1 MERPAV
7 AVARGALA
15 VSARAGCWSASELTS
30 MTAWRSALR
39 RVILPWGRATRAEA
53 LPHRR
58 RRLGCKGLC
67 RRPRRAPPSAVEKL
81 RRLER
86 LGRPN
91 TNYPIT
97 SLTPGGTHNSSVITR
112 ATEVYASHLLQS
124 GILNYS
130 DLGDEKGDGSSQP
143 PWWQVAGEKG
153 EFSSVERHR
162 SRQVNRCKIETH
174 LIAGESRPGADLR
187 CSYQSL
193 SVENEAKQ
201 LYITICDCSQDCKDG
216 PTGEELT
223 EHIIWCKVCKN
234 IFKMTGTLPH
244 WVSNGIKG
252 GNWPHFNARSFSK
265 VVTNHCFKQNDNR
278 LIGLL
283 FTARHMFSGLD
294 DDMVPKQNMVF
305 KDYDSVYDFYEKYAY
320 HAGFDIRK
328 SRTKKTIRE
337 ICCSREGHH
346 KFYKGDEFE
355 RERNHRTKKTG
366 CKAYMKVKNVMV
378 DGEVSSVVY
387 DVVVLE
393 HNHPLTPSLAAVK
406 HMRSHKHTDDTI
418 MEFVNTMQENRV
430 AQNSLIGVLADM
442 HGGQENIPF
451 TSRNLENRFVS
462 CICHLPI
469 ELH

>member
-1 MERPAV
+1 MQ
-7 AVARGALA
+7 
-15 VSARAGCWSASELTS
+15 C
-30 MTAWRSALR
+30 
-39 RVILPWGRATRAEA
+39 
-53 LPHRR
+53 
-58 RRLGCKGLC
+58 
-67 RRPRRAPPSAVEKL
+67 
-81 RRLER
+81 
-86 LGRPN
+86 
-91 TNYPIT
+91 
-97 SLTPGGTHNSSVITR
+97 
-112 ATEVYASHLLQS
+112 
-124 GILNYS
+124 
-130 DLGDEKGDGSSQP
+130 
-143 PWWQVAGEKG
+143 
-153 EFSSVERHR
+153 
-162 SRQVNRCKIETH
+162 
-174 LIAGESRPGADLR
+174 
-187 CSYQSL
+187 
-193 SVENEAKQ
+193 
-201 LYITICDCSQDCKDG
+201 
-216 PTGEELT
+216 
-223 EHIIWCKVCKN
+223 
-234 IFKMTGTLPH
+234 
-244 WVSNGIKG
+244 
-252 GNWPHFNARSFSK
+252 
-265 VVTNHCFKQNDNR
+265 
-278 LIGLL
+278 
-283 FTARHMFSGLD
+283 SGLD

-346 KFYKGDEFE
+346 KFYKGDESE

-442 HGGQENIPF
+442 HSGQENIPF

-462 CICHLPI
+462 CICHLSI